1 MFGQWSRPFSIFA
14 SGNCLAN
21 TSKIEKYSENDFGKS
36 ILFDPVV
43 KKEYIVGTNSIEDI
57 NPLKKFKIGKIQVL
71 SLFGNKIDKE
81 KFANTIKSMQESIKN
96 FQLTEVIY

>member
-1 MFGQWSRPFSIFA
+1 MQILYLNDNLISNIQV
-14 SGNCLAN
+14 LE
-21 TSKIEKYSENDFGKS
+21 KINFLELNELWLYN
-36 ILFDPVV
+36 
-43 KKEYIVGTNSIEDI
+43 NSIEDI

>member
-1 MFGQWSRPFSIFA
+1 MFGQWSRPFSILA
-14 SGNCLAN
+14 NGNCLAN

-57 NPLKKFKIGKIQVL
+57 NPAIIDAMLNINNFFNIVFTLL
-71 SLFGNKIDKE
+71 SLDRIIKKIKYMTR
-81 KFANTIKSMQESIKN
+81 KKHSI
-96 FQLTEVIY
+96 IAI